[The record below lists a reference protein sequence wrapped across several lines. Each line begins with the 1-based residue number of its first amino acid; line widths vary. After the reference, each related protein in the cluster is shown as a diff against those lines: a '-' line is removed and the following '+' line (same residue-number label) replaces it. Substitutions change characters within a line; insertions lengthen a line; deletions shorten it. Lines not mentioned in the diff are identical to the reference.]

1 MNKLLLTI
9 LGTLGFICS
18 ASVSAACSSIGSN
31 YISCT
36 DGTSYQKFGNSIYG
50 SNYKTGSTWSQT
62 QIGNTTYGLTNG
74 RSWSLTRTPY
84 SIYGINSRGNS
95 YYYSIR

>member
-50 SNYKTGSTWSQT
+50 SNYKTGSTWQST
-62 QIGNTTYGLTNG
+62 LSG
-74 RSWSLTRTPY
+74 
-84 SIYGINSRGNS
+84 
-95 YYYSIR
+95 